1 LPESEPVSRSG
12 RAGRVQAHAVRQYS
26 LKEVRETYCCH
37 AQAATAGRGGIG
49 DGAALSERRARLA
62 DAQAEKVEMANS
74 IQRGEFVS
82 VKAMRTMLES
92 AFINI
97 RETALSTA
105 GRVSDA
111 VSVHTIEDRA
121 AVFKIIDYEMRETL
135 TALSTVDTYAAVRA
149 VIDNDDDDEE
159 EA

>member
-1 LPESEPVSRSG
+1 
-12 RAGRVQAHAVRQYS
+12 
-26 LKEVRETYCCH
+26 
-37 AQAATAGRGGIG
+37 
-49 DGAALSERRARLA
+49 
-62 DAQAEKVEMANS
+62 MANS

-97 RETALSTA
+97 RETALSAA

-135 TALSTVDTYAAVRA
+135 TALSTVDTYAAARA